1 MFFIEYELTRLI
13 RFFDESLE
21 TKSRRQIIEEL
32 AQIAETIGVS
42 SDKVLDLLT
51 NGSGEPKNA
60 GNKVSNDLKLQV
72 KLGRQNGIHVSPT
85 VLFDG
90 LRDDS
95 VSSGW
100 ELDQWKEYLKSKL

>member
-1 MFFIEYELTRLI
+1 MFFIEYELTRLT

-32 AQIAETIGVS
+32 AQIAETIGTP

-72 KLGRQNGIHVSPT
+72 KLSRQNGIHVSPT

>member
-1 MFFIEYELTRLI
+1 MLFIKCELTHSV

-21 TKSRRQIIEEL
+21 TKSRKQIIEEL
-32 AQIAETIGVS
+32 AQIAETVGVP
-42 SDKVLDLLT
+42 SDKVLDLLA

-60 GNKVSNDLKLQV
+60 GNKVTNDLKLQV

-85 VLFDG
+85 VLFDC